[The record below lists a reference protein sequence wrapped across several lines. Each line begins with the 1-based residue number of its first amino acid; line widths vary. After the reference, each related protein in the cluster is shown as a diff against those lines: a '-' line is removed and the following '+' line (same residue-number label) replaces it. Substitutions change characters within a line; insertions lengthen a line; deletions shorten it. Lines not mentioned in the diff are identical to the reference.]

1 MPRNINLI
9 PRRSGD
15 SVNPRVGV
23 RGVIAGKAVYS
34 QKLDRLGTIVI
45 IVLSDPNPLLGESN
59 LACRSIVY
67 RLLYGRSFV
76 NSTLSS

>member
-15 SVNPRVGV
+15 SVNPRVGA

-34 QKLDRLGTIVI
+34 QKSDRFGMIVI
-45 IVLSDPNPLLGESN
+45 IVMSDPNPSPCPSSIQLCPASQQRPCRALWILL
-59 LACRSIVY
+59 
-67 RLLYGRSFV
+67 F
-76 NSTLSS
+76 